1 MLILNK
7 HVFLGS
13 HLKMGQKK
21 SYMKNEQIQNKQQ
34 EQENRLSIYFFEMIA
49 FLKCCSQNTNTNT
62 ETDSSDSKKTMERN
76 ENDSN
81 EVKEEDNDNDDS
93 VEKAVRGNF
102 RALFLNK
109 RIVKLC
115 VH

>member
-1 MLILNK
+1 M
-7 HVFLGS
+7 
-13 HLKMGQKK
+13 
-21 SYMKNEQIQNKQQ
+21 
-34 EQENRLSIYFFEMIA
+34 NRSKISNRNRTIGYLFIFFEMIV

-62 ETDSSDSKKTMERN
+62 ETYSSDSKKTMEKN

-115 VH
+115 VR